1 MYDIDEVTGAA
12 GREEEGVPEDL
23 PLGGDGDQLVLKVE
37 LPTLSLVAGPVTVAA
52 LRVLAFSYLDDLN
65 ITSTHSAII
74 IIIIIILTCLYSGL
88 ESSEF
93 KMYLHCCFLFLPA
106 LGTMKDSWVSQA
118 GWEERKCL
126 G

>member
-23 PLGGDGDQLVLKVE
+23 PLGGDGDQLVLQVE

-65 ITSTHSAII
+65 ITSSHSAII
-74 IIIIIILTCLYSGL
+74 ILLTCLYSGL